1 MALILKSTQKTPGTH
16 KMKLGQLMTL
26 NGHIYQ
32 CVKYRLDYCKCK
44 SCVFDRD
51 DLWAESYVACR
62 LCDLKGIFKLIK

>member
-1 MALILKSTQKTPGTH
+1 MNSTKKTIQKTYGTH

-32 CVKYRLDYCKCK
+32 HVKYKLDYCRCA
-44 SCVFDRD
+44 SCVFRLD

-62 LCDLKGIFKLIK
+62 LCSSKGIFKLIK

>member
-1 MALILKSTQKTPGTH
+1 MNLKKKNIRKTPGTH

-26 NGHIYQ
+26 SGHVYQ

-62 LCDLKGIFKLIK
+62 LCDPKGIFKLIK

>member
-1 MALILKSTQKTPGTH
+1 MALITKSIQKISGTH

-32 CVKYRLDYCKCK
+32 CVKYRLDYCKCE
-44 SCVFDRD
+44 SCVFGRN

-62 LCDLKGIFKLIK
+62 LCDPKGIFKLIK